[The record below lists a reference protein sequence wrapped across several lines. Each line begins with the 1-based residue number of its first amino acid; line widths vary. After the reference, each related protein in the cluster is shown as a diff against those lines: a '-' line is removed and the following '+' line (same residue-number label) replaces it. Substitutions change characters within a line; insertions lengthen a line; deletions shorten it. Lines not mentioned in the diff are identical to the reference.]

1 MEWCAHSHIPMRLLL
16 IVIANENE
24 SNKRCFHCKRIQF
37 ASDNN
42 QFGICVIEQTNPPSD
57 ILHAIQFLALC
68 IIFFFYFA
76 ITIAIDIGLMS
87 NIFCIFHCAA
97 SIFFFFYSSKLLFI
111 FFWNFFNDLEFNTIG
126 YTLNVHVQSTE
137 WLCFEPIK
145 YDCISHYNSDPI
157 SNDRS
162 YCLRYA
168 EHNFVV
174 VVDFLCVR
182 D

>member
-1 MEWCAHSHIPMRLLL
+1 MRHRGNR
-16 IVIANENE
+16 AN
-24 SNKRCFHCKRIQF
+24 Q
-37 ASDNN
+37 
-42 QFGICVIEQTNPPSD
+42 PSLWYITCNS
-57 ILHAIQFLALC
+57 ILSTLYN
-68 IIFFFYFA
+68 FFFYFA

-87 NIFCIFHCAA
+87 NISVF
-97 SIFFFFYSSKLLFI
+97 SIAQQRFFFYSSKLLFI

-157 SNDRS
+157 SNDRF